1 MGTAGTIMPLV
12 YILIF
17 PGFVFLV
24 GFGLLADFVDRKLV
38 ARMQTR
44 VGPPWYQPV
53 ADLFKLLSKEDI
65 VTRDAD
71 RSMVTLIPV
80 FGLAAVVTAFLYVP
94 LWTAQ
99 WPFSFTGD
107 IIAVV
112 YLLTIPAFVLV
123 LLGWYSPN
131 PFGSIGTGRVITQL
145 FGYEVPFT
153 LALLT
158 PAIALQSWQIRDILA
173 YQQDHLWLIVTMPVA
188 FYVAVVALVGKL
200 ERIPFDIPHAE
211 CEIVEGPMTEYT
223 GRKLAL
229 LKLMIQTEMVVGG
242 AIIAVFFLGGP
253 YIPGVGLVTA
263 FGPIVAHVIG
273 FFVTVIKI
281 LFVIFLLSVTK
292 ATFAR
297 LRIEQMVQWCLLWLG
312 IPILLQILIVILVG
326 AG

>member
-1 MGTAGTIMPLV
+1 MATAGTIMPIFYV
-12 YILIF
+12 LIF

-24 GFGLLADFVDRKLV
+24 AFGLMADFVDRKLV
-38 ARMQTR
+38 ARMQSR

-65 VTRDAD
+65 VTEDAD
-71 RSMVTLIPV
+71 RSIVNLVPV
-80 FGLAAVVTAFLYVP
+80 FGLASVATAFLYVP
-94 LWTAQ
+94 MWTAQ

-112 YLLTIPAFVLV
+112 YLLTLPAFVLV

-131 PFGSIGTGRVITQL
+131 PYGAIGTGRVITQL

-158 PAIALQSWQIRDILA
+158 PAIGLQSWRITDILA
-173 YQQDHLWLIVTMPVA
+173 YQQDHMWLIVTMPVA
-188 FYVAVVALVGKL
+188 FYVAVVGLVGKL

-223 GRKLAL
+223 GRKLAM
-229 LKLMIQTEMVVGG
+229 LKLMLQTEMVVGG

-253 YIPGVGLVTA
+253 YLPGIDLVAAMGATA
-263 FGPIVAHVIG
+263 AHVIG
-273 FFVTVIKI
+273 FFVMVVKILLVVFILSVIKAI
-281 LFVIFLLSVTK
+281 
-292 ATFAR
+292 FAR
-297 LRIEQMVQWCLLWLG
+297 LRIEQMVQWCLTWLA
-312 IPILLQILIVILVG
+312 IPILLQILIVILFG
-326 AG
+326 TG